1 MDLSIIIVNYNHKH
15 LIQKCI
21 ETIIASKPS
30 MKYEIIVVDN
40 GSDYDVKS
48 QISAF
53 KRLGEDIHLIKNKE
67 NVGFGRA
74 NNQGVE
80 KARGTWVLFLNTDIE
95 VLDRAI
101 DELYSFANHRNN
113 HSIAGGKLINVDGSD
128 QKSAGAY
135 FTIWNTFAL
144 LFLKGDRLGLTRY
157 SPPIPRQVDWLSGA
171 CFMIKKSD
179 FKSIGGF
186 DEGIFMYME
195 EVDLMYRAHMNGII
209 TWFCPAARF
218 IHIGAATSGRNK
230 SIINIYRGLIYFYSK
245 HFPDKLPKL
254 RFLLATKAHV
264 SVILGKVTGNTYL
277 VTTYDQ
283 ASDIIKR

>member
-30 MKYEIIVVDN
+30 LRYEIIVVDN

-48 QISAF
+48 QISTF
-53 KRLGEDIHLIKNKE
+53 KHQFPDIHLIKNKE

-74 NNQGVE
+74 NNQGVV

-101 DELYSFANHRNN
+101 DALYSFAVHRNN
-113 HSIAGGKLINVDGSD
+113 HSIVGGKLLNVDGSD
-128 QKSAGAY
+128 QKSAGSF

-144 LFLKGDRLGLTRY
+144 LFLKGDSLGLTRY
-157 SPPIPRQVDWLSGA
+157 SPHTPRHVDWLSGA

-179 FKSIGGF
+179 FKRIGGF

-195 EVDLMYRAHMNGII
+195 EVDLMYRAHMKGIV
-209 TWFCPAARF
+209 TWFCPNARF
-218 IHIGAATSGRNK
+218 IHIGAATSGRAK
-230 SIINIYRGLIYFYSK
+230 SIINIYRGLIYFYTK
-245 HFPDKLPKL
+245 HFPDKLPQL
-254 RFLLATKAHV
+254 QFLLATKARV